1 VIPIESSNLRTMAY
15 TDQDIDE
22 YLTRISF
29 PSHKYP
35 KPVKGLMSTQEGLE
49 FLARLQKYQLVA
61 VPYENLSLHY
71 AKFPAVSLDKNDL
84 FEKIVRQRRGG
95 YCMELNLFFSTILQ
109 SLGYEV
115 IHTGARVYNPSIG
128 EFGGW

>member
-1 VIPIESSNLRTMAY
+1 MAY
-15 TDQDIDE
+15 TDQEIDE
-22 YLTRISF
+22 YFTRISF
-29 PSHKYP
+29 PSQKCP
-35 KPVKGLMSTQEGLE
+35 KPVKGLMSTQEGLD
-49 FLARLQKYQLVA
+49 FLTQLQKYQLA
-61 VPYENLSLHY
+61 TVPYENLSLHY
-71 AKFPAVSLDKNDL
+71 AKFPAVSLDRNDL

-95 YCMELNLFFSTILQ
+95 YCMELNLFFSIILQ